1 MRVVVLG
8 GGPSSEHE
16 VSVRSAAA
24 VAEGLRTAGHD
35 VVEVRVERDGSW
47 AAAGGEVVLRP
58 GGGLLGADAAF
69 PVMHGPYGEDG
80 IVQGVLDALDIPYVG
95 SGVLASAVA
104 IDKLTL
110 KRLLSHHGIPQV
122 DFVAAGARGWRE
134 RAEGFGLPLW
144 VKPSRLG
151 SSVGISK
158 VDDLDDLDDAV
169 RFAARHDPRVI
180 VEANAGGKEVEC
192 SVIGNDEPLTS
203 LPGEIVAHADW
214 YHYEAKYSEGGMDL
228 LVPARISEAATE
240 RVRELAAEVYLLVG
254 CAGLARCDFFVTED
268 EEVLLN
274 ELNTIPGFTETSVFA
289 KLFEASGIP
298 YPDLCD
304 RLMRLAIERHE
315 AERSYER

>member
-151 SSVGISK
+151 SSVGIAR
-158 VDDLDDLDDAV
+158 VDEIEALDAALAE
-169 RFAARHDPRVI
+169 AARHDPRVI
-180 VEANAGGKEVEC
+180 VEAHADGDEVEC
-192 SVIGNDEPLTS
+192 GVIGNAEPEVS
-203 LPGEIVAHADW
+203 LPGQVVARGEW
-214 YHYEAKYSEGGMDL
+214 YDYESKYSEGGMDL
-228 LVPARISEAATE
+228 IVPAPLDEPLAT
-240 RVRELAAEVYLLVG
+240 RARELAAEAYRATG
-254 CAGLARCDFFVTED
+254 CAGMARCDLFLCGGE
-268 EEVLLN
+268 LLVN
-274 ELNTIPGFTETSVFA
+274 ELNTIPGFTDASVFP
-289 KLFEASGIP
+289 KLWEASGVP
-298 YPDLCD
+298 YPALLD
-304 RLMRLAIERHE
+304 RLVTLAVERFE
-315 AERSYER
+315 AERGYEY